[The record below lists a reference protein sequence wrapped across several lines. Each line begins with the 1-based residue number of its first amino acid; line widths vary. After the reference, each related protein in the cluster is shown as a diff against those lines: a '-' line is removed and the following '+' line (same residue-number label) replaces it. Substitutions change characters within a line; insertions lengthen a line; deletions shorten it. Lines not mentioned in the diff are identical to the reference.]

1 MKRSCKKSRRTYWFY
16 RDCVTCREFLR
27 PFFLAFS
34 VTLLL
39 LAMLCGF
46 LLVEQAAQQLGT
58 ADSKRLAVWEEKG
71 ESGWH
76 LEVMGY
82 PLEPPEQIKQTLSA
96 FYQEHFCLVPAPFA
110 WALSWIGFSKIRF
123 LPCCRSPK
131 PDERGVLFTRR
142 ESSGEKNL

>member
-1 MKRSCKKSRRTYWFY
+1 
-16 RDCVTCREFLR
+16 
-27 PFFLAFS
+27 
-34 VTLLL
+34 
-39 LAMLCGF
+39 MLCGF

-96 FYQEHFCLVPAPFA
+96 FYQEHFCLVPAPLRLGA
-110 WALSWIGFSKIRF
+110 QLDRF
-123 LPCCRSPK
+123 LKDQILTLLPLP
-131 PDERGVLFTRR
+131 
-142 ESSGEKNL
+142 